1 MLDSIFLS
9 LQIKTIMLVNSG
21 RQLCQCHSKNIR
33 TIFSNH
39 RVRRNIG
46 LKSSFMP
53 LFYFSQDILIFFSQ
67 LNIFFSPGMQSF
79 DQLLSPNRFTV
90 FVSGIHFFF
99 FFMLSYCPS
108 NCSASRA
115 LQKLH
120 FLEPLLNL
128 IWCKFLGKTKQISF
142 SDRVQSLKF

>member
-99 FFMLSYCPS
+99 FSCCHTVLPTVLLVGHFRSYTS
-108 NCSASRA
+108 W
-115 LQKLH
+115 
-120 FLEPLLNL
+120 NL
-128 IWCKFLGKTKQISF
+128 C
-142 SDRVQSLKF
+142 